1 MRICN
6 EIQVNTRVEDCR
18 YILSEIDIADI
29 LSRDVSFDKFNLLST
44 WFADPEFLVSNDQNH
59 HFEGLRDKTVYDEV
73 RIKTVEDHESNV
85 TVSVSD
91 IIKPKSIS
99 PPPIFWEY
107 YSSWIK
113 IKRHVAWIIKLKSN
127 WLKWKLKQSYREKF
141 SYLSLKE
148 LNESEIYLL

>member
-44 WFADPEFLVSNDQNH
+44 WFADPAFLVSNDQNH

-99 PPPIFWEY
+99 PPPIFWE
-107 YSSWIK
+107 
-113 IKRHVAWIIKLKSN
+113 
-127 WLKWKLKQSYREKF
+127 
-141 SYLSLKE
+141 
-148 LNESEIYLL
+148 

>member
-18 YILSEIDIADI
+18 YIPSEIDIADI

-44 WFADPEFLVSNDQNH
+44 WFADPEFLVSNDLNH
-59 HFEGLRDKTVYDEV
+59 HFEGLRDKTVYDDV
-73 RIKTVEDHESNV
+73 RIKTVEAHESNV
-85 TVSVSD
+85 TVSVSN

-99 PPPIFWEY
+99 PPPMFWEY

-127 WLKWKLKQSYREKF
+127 WLKWKLKQSNRENF

-148 LNESEIYLL
+148 LNESKIYLL